1 MITDFG
7 TSFRADSGSVTTVK
21 EMMSA
26 LYASMEQQEL
36 EDARPAFDVW
46 SIGIILYLLMAKK
59 EPFQQVSIKKRMKAI
74 EEN

>member
-1 MITDFG
+1 LYVITDFG

-26 LYASMEQQEL
+26 LYVSIEQLAL
-36 EDARPAFDVW
+36 EDARPAFDMW

-59 EPFQQVSIKKRMKAI
+59 EPFQQVSIVKRLKAI
-74 EEN
+74 

>member
-1 MITDFG
+1 LYVITDFG

-26 LYASMEQQEL
+26 LYASMEQLEL
-36 EDARPAFDVW
+36 EDARPAFDMW

-59 EPFQQVSIKKRMKAI
+59 EPFQQVSIVKRLKAI
-74 EEN
+74 